1 MCIGWK
7 QIRLL
12 ISGALM
18 DNKDNKRKTF
28 IIFFWP
34 YLLIALG
41 PTVLYLIFAIVFSLV
56 TKTDLL
62 IDPKFYGTVIVM
74 FLYFWLFKLGYW
86 GYAVTALILSIPLQ
100 ILLIGAIIS
109 AKKAK
114 KARSSV
120 KDS

>member
-1 MCIGWK
+1 MHWVETDQVIDQGT
-7 QIRLL
+7 
-12 ISGALM
+12 LM

-28 IIFFWP
+28 IYFFWP

-41 PTVLYLIFAIVFSLV
+41 PIVLYLIFAIVFSLV

-62 IDPKFYGTVIVM
+62 IDPKFYGTVIGM